1 MKIQDLL
8 LKFQGVKQ
16 VSENQYMAICPAH
29 DDHSPSLSIGLSKD
43 RKQIL
48 LNCFAGCKA
57 EDILNNV
64 GLKLKDMYDNDER
77 NETNTMSKT
86 VYTYYN
92 ADGSIAYT
100 KNRFDKA
107 DGKKS
112 FSFVRPNGEKGLGD
126 KKPVPYNL
134 PEVIRAQKVYFVEG
148 EKCADAVIQAGRVAT
163 TLNCGSGSKW
173 LSEYQDYFMG
183 KEVVI
188 LPDNDKPGMKYAKKI
203 VENIPNAKIV
213 CLPGLPPK
221 GDVYDWLKAGHSMEE
236 VDDLPYLDSL
246 LSFGAQWSRLEPYID
261 INTGEISAID
271 DLFCQYDTEKLL
283 SCDPEEISDKILSY
297 KLGSP
302 YTKKQMNA
310 LITENVSKLLS
321 LERQYGSIDSFY
333 MKILVKDETQKTLVK
348 ELSSPKSPHKFIQ
361 FGEALIT
368 EYLKNVGYDIA
379 KPDRHIR
386 RILGRN
392 ILDCSEHENAPAY
405 EAIDIVA
412 AIARQLN
419 RPAAEVDYILW
430 AYCAKNYGEICTK
443 NNPHC
448 DRCVVKIKCKKAE
461 V

>member
-188 LPDNDKPGMKYAKKI
+188 LPDNDKPGIRTMKAI
-203 VENIPNAKIV
+203 SS
-213 CLPGLPPK
+213 CSR
-221 GDVYDWLKAGHSMEE
+221 DVWL
-236 VDDLPYLDSL
+236 L
-246 LSFGAQWSRLEPYID
+246 
-261 INTGEISAID
+261 
-271 DLFCQYDTEKLL
+271 TE
-283 SCDPEEISDKILSY
+283 SIMWQ
-297 KLGSP
+297 
-302 YTKKQMNA
+302 TA
-310 LITENVSKLLS
+310 LI
-321 LERQYGSIDSFY
+321 Y
-333 MKILVKDETQKTLVK
+333 
-348 ELSSPKSPHKFIQ
+348 
-361 FGEALIT
+361 
-368 EYLKNVGYDIA
+368 
-379 KPDRHIR
+379 
-386 RILGRN
+386 
-392 ILDCSEHENAPAY
+392 
-405 EAIDIVA
+405 
-412 AIARQLN
+412 
-419 RPAAEVDYILW
+419 
-430 AYCAKNYGEICTK
+430 
-443 NNPHC
+443 
-448 DRCVVKIKCKKAE
+448 
-461 V
+461 

>member
-163 TLNCGSGSKW
+163 TLNCGSWVKRS
-173 LSEYQDYFMG
+173 
-183 KEVVI
+183 
-188 LPDNDKPGMKYAKKI
+188 
-203 VENIPNAKIV
+203 
-213 CLPGLPPK
+213 
-221 GDVYDWLKAGHSMEE
+221 
-236 VDDLPYLDSL
+236 
-246 LSFGAQWSRLEPYID
+246 SFFRIM
-261 INTGEISAID
+261 IN
-271 DLFCQYDTEKLL
+271 
-283 SCDPEEISDKILSY
+283 PE
-297 KLGSP
+297 
-302 YTKKQMNA
+302 
-310 LITENVSKLLS
+310 
-321 LERQYGSIDSFY
+321 
-333 MKILVKDETQKTLVK
+333 
-348 ELSSPKSPHKFIQ
+348 
-361 FGEALIT
+361 
-368 EYLKNVGYDIA
+368 
-379 KPDRHIR
+379 
-386 RILGRN
+386 
-392 ILDCSEHENAPAY
+392 
-405 EAIDIVA
+405 
-412 AIARQLN
+412 
-419 RPAAEVDYILW
+419 
-430 AYCAKNYGEICTK
+430 
-443 NNPHC
+443 
-448 DRCVVKIKCKKAE
+448 
-461 V
+461 

>member
-134 PEVIRAQKVYFVEG
+134 PEVIVLRRSTSSK
-148 EKCADAVIQAGRVAT
+148 EKSVRTRLFRQEELQPRLTAVPGQNGFRNIRITSWVKRSSFFRIMIT
-163 TLNCGSGSKW
+163 RNEIREENCGEYSECKNC
-173 LSEYQDYFMG
+173 LSAR
-183 KEVVI
+183 
-188 LPDNDKPGMKYAKKI
+188 LA
-203 VENIPNAKIV
+203 A
-213 CLPGLPPK
+213 
-221 GDVYDWLKAGHSMEE
+221 LKAM
-236 VDDLPYLDSL
+236 YT
-246 LSFGAQWSRLEPYID
+246 
-261 INTGEISAID
+261 TG
-271 DLFCQYDTEKLL
+271 
-283 SCDPEEISDKILSY
+283 
-297 KLGSP
+297 
-302 YTKKQMNA
+302 
-310 LITENVSKLLS
+310 
-321 LERQYGSIDSFY
+321 
-333 MKILVKDETQKTLVK
+333 
-348 ELSSPKSPHKFIQ
+348 
-361 FGEALIT
+361 
-368 EYLKNVGYDIA
+368 
-379 KPDRHIR
+379 
-386 RILGRN
+386 
-392 ILDCSEHENAPAY
+392 
-405 EAIDIVA
+405 
-412 AIARQLN
+412 
-419 RPAAEVDYILW
+419 
-430 AYCAKNYGEICTK
+430 
-443 NNPHC
+443 
-448 DRCVVKIKCKKAE
+448 
-461 V
+461 

>member
-148 EKCADAVIQAGRVAT
+148 EKRTRLFRQEELQPRLTAV
-163 TLNCGSGSKW
+163 
-173 LSEYQDYFMG
+173 
-183 KEVVI
+183 
-188 LPDNDKPGMKYAKKI
+188 PGQ
-203 VENIPNAKIV
+203 N
-213 CLPGLPPK
+213 G
-221 GDVYDWLKAGHSMEE
+221 
-236 VDDLPYLDSL
+236 
-246 LSFGAQWSRLEPYID
+246 F
-261 INTGEISAID
+261 
-271 DLFCQYDTEKLL
+271 
-283 SCDPEEISDKILSY
+283 
-297 KLGSP
+297 
-302 YTKKQMNA
+302 
-310 LITENVSKLLS
+310 
-321 LERQYGSIDSFY
+321 
-333 MKILVKDETQKTLVK
+333 
-348 ELSSPKSPHKFIQ
+348 
-361 FGEALIT
+361 
-368 EYLKNVGYDIA
+368 
-379 KPDRHIR
+379 
-386 RILGRN
+386 RN
-392 ILDCSEHENAPAY
+392 IRITSWVKRSSFFR
-405 EAIDIVA
+405 IMI
-412 AIARQLN
+412 
-419 RPAAEVDYILW
+419 
-430 AYCAKNYGEICTK
+430 
-443 NNPHC
+443 NP
-448 DRCVVKIKCKKAE
+448 E
-461 V
+461 